1 MAKIENTTVYP
12 TVTPAADDLLIAT
25 DVSNENKTVTFLVS
39 DIIGGTGV
47 LQGLQSVLDTGNTAT
62 ENINLTGNITVIGT
76 VYPTTITASGS
87 VGAAGQILSSTGTG
101 LQWIN
106 SPSVTCCNL
115 QDVMTQGASTNITM
129 VTTAGITMQGAG
141 QTLALSNNTDMTL
154 AANCSIT
161 TEDDINLGTA
171 SILNFGTTSV
181 INDYSGNTGTAGQ
194 VLTVNALGTGVQW
207 STLPTQSIPTLQQVL
222 TAGNTATGIGI
233 SFLGTSTTTFGTNA
247 SIVSNGGNTWN
258 GTNTFTA
265 NGTTTSTAGIV
276 LSGSL
281 YDGAGTGTVGQ
292 VLTSTATGVSWQAA
306 GTGSQNLQ
314 QVLTIGNTATLD
326 IITTGTMDATTITDG
341 TSSVGTVGQV
351 LTSTGTGLQW
361 TTLATGGVTSV
372 SQAAPSVSTGS
383 PQTIAP
389 TTGAVVVTPHTYAGG
404 TNVGYVPT
412 GGTASTF
419 LRGDGTW
426 ATSGGAVS
434 SVSAGS
440 PSASTGS
447 PITISPTTGAV
458 VVTPHTYMG
467 GSNVGY
473 VPTGGTSSTVLAGN
487 GTWTSNAPMHMV
499 TKDFGS
505 PRFNCTAGN
514 YITRGNL
521 SNGNF
526 IWSVG
531 TNNDIGATSPS
542 GLGASMSEEN
552 HLVGLIYINPGVGGS
567 GVTTS
572 TQDFM
577 AVSVSFVATLNT
589 HTAGV
594 AYTFELYKTDE
605 CTKGTYSRAWAG
617 TTTVTSAGALNCV
630 DLAAV
635 SSAQAKLEPG
645 KAYFLT
651 VSIDQS
657 SNTDSYTAN
666 ISASTRYTI

>member
-76 VYPTTITASGS
+76 VYPTTITAAGS
-87 VGAAGQILSSTGTG
+87 VGTAGQILSSTGTG

-115 QDVMTQGASTNITM
+115 QDVMTVGASTNITM
-129 VTTAGITMQGAG
+129 VTTAGITMQGAA

-161 TEDDINLGTA
+161 TEDDINLGAA
-171 SILNFGTTSV
+171 SILNFGATSV
-181 INDYSGNTGTAGQ
+181 INDYSGSTGAVGQ
-194 VLTVNALGTGVQW
+194 VLTVNAAGTGVEW

-233 SFLGTSTTTFGTNA
+233 DFLGTSVTTFAANC

-265 NGTTTSTAGIV
+265 NGTTSSTAGIV

-306 GTGSQNLQ
+306 STGSQNLQ
-314 QVLTIGNTATLD
+314 QVLTVGNSATID

-341 TSSVGTVGQV
+341 ASSVGTAGQV

-372 SQAAPSVSTGS
+372 SQAAPSASTGS

-404 TNVGYVPT
+404 ANVGYVPA
-412 GGTASTF
+412 GGTAT
-419 LRGDGTW
+419 
-426 ATSGGAVS
+426 
-434 SVSAGS
+434 
-440 PSASTGS
+440 
-447 PITISPTTGAV
+447 
-458 VVTPHTYMG
+458 
-467 GSNVGY
+467 
-473 VPTGGTSSTVLAGN
+473 TVLAGD
-487 GTWTSNAPMHMV
+487 GTWTSNGPMHML
-499 TKDFGS
+499 TKELG
-505 PRFNCTAGN
+505 AGRIN
-514 YITRGNL
+514 MSANDYMTRKGIT
-521 SNGNF
+521 NGPG

-531 TNNDIGATSPS
+531 MENN
-542 GLGASMSEEN
+542 LGASSPNALATAMTEEN
-552 HLVGLIYINPGVGGS
+552 HLAGLIFINPGVGSS
-567 GVTTS
+567 GVTTED
-572 TQDFM
+572 QEFM
-577 AVSVSFVATLNT
+577 AISLSFTSTL
-589 HTAGV
+589 TAGFTSGV
-594 AYTFELYKTDE
+594 TFTFELWKTAE
-605 CTKGTYSRAWAG
+605 CVKGTYARAWYGSGVVNTAG
-617 TTTVTSAGALNCV
+617 DFTCIDLTSVGGGNE
-630 DLAAV
+630 
-635 SSAQAKLEPG
+635 KLEPAT
-645 KAYFLT
+645 AYFMT
-651 VSIDQS
+651 FSADQGS
-657 SNTDSYTAN
+657 SSDKLQCNLA
-666 ISASTRYTI
+666 ASVRYTQ

>member
-76 VYPTTITASGS
+76 VYPTTITAAGS

-106 SPSVTCCNL
+106 SPAVTCCNL
-115 QDVMTQGASTNITM
+115 QDVMTIGASTNITM

-154 AANCSIT
+154 AADCSIT
-161 TEDDINLGTA
+161 TEDDIILGNA
-171 SILNFGTTSV
+171 SILNFGATSV
-181 INDYSGNTGTAGQ
+181 INDYAGNTGTAGQ

-233 SFLGTSTTTFGTNA
+233 EFLGTSTTTFGPNA

-265 NGTTTSTAGIV
+265 NGTTASTAGIV

-281 YDGAGTGTVGQ
+281 YDGAGTGAVGQ

-326 IITTGTMDATTITDG
+326 IITTGTIDATTITDG
-341 TSSVGTVGQV
+341 ASSVGTVGQV

-372 SQAAPSVSTGS
+372 SQAAPSASTGS
-383 PQTIAP
+383 PQTITP

-404 TNVGYVPT
+404 ANVGYVPA
-412 GGTASTF
+412 GGTAT
-419 LRGDGTW
+419 
-426 ATSGGAVS
+426 
-434 SVSAGS
+434 
-440 PSASTGS
+440 
-447 PITISPTTGAV
+447 
-458 VVTPHTYMG
+458 
-467 GSNVGY
+467 
-473 VPTGGTSSTVLAGN
+473 TVLAGD
-487 GTWTSNAPMHMV
+487 GTWTSNGPMHMV
-499 TKDFGS
+499 TKEVGAIRLNGVANTYYTRQSVSQSTPTWSIGTLNNLGTSS
-505 PRFNCTAGN
+505 PNA
-514 YITRGNL
+514 
-521 SNGNF
+521 
-526 IWSVG
+526 
-531 TNNDIGATSPS
+531 
-542 GLGASMSEEN
+542 LGAGMTAEN
-552 HLVGLIYINPGVGGS
+552 HLAGLFFINPGVGGS
-567 GVTTS
+567 GVTT
-572 TQDFM
+572 DDMEFM
-577 AVSVSFVATLNT
+577 AISVSFTSTLDVF
-589 HTAGV
+589 TAGV
-594 AYTFELYKTDE
+594 TFEFELWKTAE
-605 CTKGTYSRAWAG
+605 CIKGTYARAWHGSGIVNTAG
-617 TTTVTSAGALNCV
+617 DIVCQDLTSVGGGTE
-630 DLAAV
+630 
-635 SSAQAKLEPG
+635 KLEPAT
-645 KAYFLT
+645 AYFLT
-651 VSIDQS
+651 VNVDQATT
-657 SNTDSYTAN
+657 NDDFQAN
-666 ISASTRYTI
+666 ISAAIRYTQ

>member
-39 DIIGGTGV
+39 DIIGGAGV

-62 ENINLTGNITVIGT
+62 ENINLTGNITVVGT
-76 VYPTTITASGS
+76 VYPTTITAAGS

-161 TEDDINLGTA
+161 TEDDIILGAA

-181 INDYSGNTGTAGQ
+181 INDYSGSAGTAGQ

-207 STLPTQSIPTLQQVL
+207 SALPTQSTPTLQQVL
-222 TAGNTATGIGI
+222 TAGNTATGVGI
-233 SFLGTSTTTFGTNA
+233 DFLGTSVTTFAANC

-265 NGTTTSTAGIV
+265 NGTTSSTAGIV

-281 YDGAGTGTVGQ
+281 YDGSGTGTVGQ

-306 GTGSQNLQ
+306 STGSQNLQ
-314 QVLTIGNTATLD
+314 QVLTVGNTATLD

-341 TSSVGTVGQV
+341 ASSVGTAGQI

-372 SQAAPSVSTGS
+372 SQAAPSTSTGS

-404 TNVGYVPT
+404 ANVGYVPS
-412 GGTASTF
+412 GGTAT
-419 LRGDGTW
+419 
-426 ATSGGAVS
+426 
-434 SVSAGS
+434 
-440 PSASTGS
+440 
-447 PITISPTTGAV
+447 
-458 VVTPHTYMG
+458 
-467 GSNVGY
+467 
-473 VPTGGTSSTVLAGN
+473 TVLAGN
-487 GTWTSNAPMHMV
+487 GTWTSNGPMHMV
-499 TKDFGS
+499 TKEVGGVRLNGAAND
-505 PRFNCTAGN
+505 
-514 YITRGNL
+514 YYTRQRCDLTL
-521 SNGNF
+521 STP
-526 IWSVG
+526 IWSIG
-531 TNNDIGATSPS
+531 TINSLGTSSPNA
-542 GLGASMSEEN
+542 LGAGMTQAN
-552 HLVGLIYINPGVGGS
+552 HLAGLFFINPGVGGS
-567 GVTTS
+567 GVTT
-572 TQDFM
+572 DDMEFM
-577 AVSVSFVATLNT
+577 SISVSFTSTLNVL
-589 HTAGV
+589 TAGV
-594 AYTFELYKTDE
+594 TFTFELWKTAE
-605 CTKGTYSRAWAG
+605 CTKGTYARAWFGSGVVNTEGDITCQDLTSVGGG
-617 TTTVTSAGALNCV
+617 TE
-630 DLAAV
+630 
-635 SSAQAKLEPG
+635 KLEPAT
-645 KAYFLT
+645 AYFLT
-651 VSIDQS
+651 VNVNQATTNDNFQ
-657 SNTDSYTAN
+657 AN
-666 ISASTRYTI
+666 IAAAIRYTS

>member
-76 VYPTTITASGS
+76 VYPTTITAAGS

-106 SPSVTCCNL
+106 SPAVTCCNL
-115 QDVMTQGASTNITM
+115 QDVMTVGASTNITM

-161 TEDDINLGTA
+161 TEDDINLGAA

-181 INDYSGNTGTAGQ
+181 INDYSGSTGAIGQ
-194 VLTVNALGTGVQW
+194 VLTVNAAGTGVEW
-207 STLPTQSIPTLQQVL
+207 STLPTQSTPTLQQVL

-233 SFLGTSTTTFGTNA
+233 DFLGTSVTTFAANC

-265 NGTTTSTAGIV
+265 NGTTSSTAGIV

-281 YDGAGTGTVGQ
+281 YDGAGTGTAGQ

-306 GTGSQNLQ
+306 STGSQNLQ
-314 QVLTIGNTATLD
+314 QVLTVGNSATID

-341 TSSVGTVGQV
+341 ASSVGTAGQI

-372 SQAAPSVSTGS
+372 SQAAPSASTGS

-404 TNVGYVPT
+404 ANVGYVPA
-412 GGTASTF
+412 GGTAT
-419 LRGDGTW
+419 
-426 ATSGGAVS
+426 
-434 SVSAGS
+434 
-440 PSASTGS
+440 
-447 PITISPTTGAV
+447 
-458 VVTPHTYMG
+458 
-467 GSNVGY
+467 
-473 VPTGGTSSTVLAGN
+473 TVLAGD
-487 GTWTSNAPMHMV
+487 GTLTSNGPMHML
-499 TKDFGS
+499 TKEVGAIRLNGVANTYYTRHGVSMSTPTWGIGTLNDLGTSS
-505 PRFNCTAGN
+505 PNA
-514 YITRGNL
+514 
-521 SNGNF
+521 
-526 IWSVG
+526 
-531 TNNDIGATSPS
+531 
-542 GLGASMSEEN
+542 LGAAMTQEN
-552 HLVGLIYINPGVGGS
+552 HLAGLFFINPGVGGS
-567 GVTTS
+567 GVTT
-572 TQDFM
+572 DDMEFM
-577 AVSVSFVATLNT
+577 SISVSFASTLATFT
-589 HTAGV
+589 SGV
-594 AYTFELYKTDE
+594 TYTFELWKTAE
-605 CTKGTYSRAWAG
+605 CVKGTYARAWYGSGVVNTAG
-617 TTTVTSAGALNCV
+617 DIVCQDLTSVGGGAE
-630 DLAAV
+630 
-635 SSAQAKLEPG
+635 KLEPAT
-645 KAYFLT
+645 AYFLT
-651 VSIDQS
+651 VNVDQATV
-657 SNTDSYTAN
+657 TDNFQAN
-666 ISASTRYTI
+666 ISAAIRYTQ

>member
-76 VYPTTITASGS
+76 VYPTTITAAGS

-106 SPSVTCCNL
+106 SPAVTCCNL
-115 QDVMTQGASTNITM
+115 QDVMTVGASTNITM

-161 TEDDINLGTA
+161 TEDDINLGAA

-181 INDYSGNTGTAGQ
+181 INDYSGSTGAIGQ
-194 VLTVNALGTGVQW
+194 VLTVNAAGTGVEW
-207 STLPTQSIPTLQQVL
+207 STLPTQSTPTLQQVL

-233 SFLGTSTTTFGTNA
+233 DFLGTSVTTFAANC

-265 NGTTTSTAGIV
+265 NGTTSSTAGIV

-281 YDGAGTGTVGQ
+281 YDGVGTGTVGQ

-306 GTGSQNLQ
+306 STGSQNLQ
-314 QVLTIGNTATLD
+314 QVLTVGNSATID

-341 TSSVGTVGQV
+341 TSSVGTAGQV

-372 SQAAPSVSTGS
+372 SQAAPSASTGS

-404 TNVGYVPT
+404 ANVGYVPS
-412 GGTASTF
+412 GGTAT
-419 LRGDGTW
+419 
-426 ATSGGAVS
+426 
-434 SVSAGS
+434 
-440 PSASTGS
+440 
-447 PITISPTTGAV
+447 
-458 VVTPHTYMG
+458 
-467 GSNVGY
+467 
-473 VPTGGTSSTVLAGN
+473 TVLAGD
-487 GTWTSNAPMHMV
+487 GTWTSNGPMHMV
-499 TKDFGS
+499 TKEVGAIRVTGAANDYYTREGVSGS
-505 PRFNCTAGN
+505 QPKT
-514 YITRGNL
+514 
-521 SNGNF
+521 
-526 IWSVG
+526 WSIG
-531 TNNDIGATSPS
+531 TLNSLGTSSPNA
-542 GLGASMSEEN
+542 LGASMTQED
-552 HLVGLIYINPGVGGS
+552 HLAGLFFINPGVGGS
-567 GVTTS
+567 GVTT
-572 TQDFM
+572 DDMEFM
-577 AVSVSFVATLNT
+577 AISVSFTSTLT
-589 HTAGV
+589 VFTAGV
-594 AYTFELYKTDE
+594 TFEFELWKTAE
-605 CTKGTYSRAWAG
+605 CVKGTYARAWYGSGVVNTAG
-617 TTTVTSAGALNCV
+617 DIVCQDLTSVGGGTE
-630 DLAAV
+630 
-635 SSAQAKLEPG
+635 KLEPAT
-645 KAYFLT
+645 AYFLT
-651 VSIDQS
+651 VNIDQATT
-657 SNTDSYTAN
+657 NDNFQAN
-666 ISASTRYTI
+666 ISAAIRYTQ

>member
-76 VYPTTITASGS
+76 VYPTTITAAGS

-115 QDVMTQGASTNITM
+115 QDVMTVGAYTNITM

-181 INDYSGNTGTAGQ
+181 INDYSGSTGTAGQ
-194 VLTVNALGTGVQW
+194 VLTVNAAGTGVEW

-233 SFLGTSTTTFGTNA
+233 DFLGTSVTTFAANC

-265 NGTTTSTAGIV
+265 NGTTSSTAGIV

-281 YDGAGTGTVGQ
+281 YDGSGTGTAGQ

-306 GTGSQNLQ
+306 STGSQNLQ
-314 QVLTIGNTATLD
+314 QVLTVGNSATID

-372 SQAAPSVSTGS
+372 SQAAPSASTGS

-389 TTGAVVVTPHTYAGG
+389 TIGAVVVTPHTYAGG
-404 TNVGYVPT
+404 VNVGYVPA
-412 GGTASTF
+412 GGTAT
-419 LRGDGTW
+419 
-426 ATSGGAVS
+426 
-434 SVSAGS
+434 
-440 PSASTGS
+440 
-447 PITISPTTGAV
+447 
-458 VVTPHTYMG
+458 
-467 GSNVGY
+467 
-473 VPTGGTSSTVLAGN
+473 TVLAGD
-487 GTWTSNAPMHMV
+487 GTWTSNGPMHMV
-499 TKDFGS
+499 TKEVGGS
-505 PRFNCTAGN
+505 RLAGGAN
-514 YITRGNL
+514 DYYTRHGVSMNTPL
-521 SNGNF
+521 
-526 IWSVG
+526 WSIG
-531 TNNDIGATSPS
+531 TINTLGTSSPNA
-542 GLGASMSEEN
+542 LGAAMTQEN
-552 HLVGLIYINPGVGGS
+552 HLAGLFFINPGVGGS
-567 GVTTS
+567 GVTT
-572 TQDFM
+572 DDMAFM
-577 AVSVSFVATLNT
+577 AISVSFSSTLSVL
-589 HTAGV
+589 TAGV
-594 AYTFELYKTDE
+594 TFTFELWKTAE
-605 CTKGTYSRAWAG
+605 CVKGTYARAWHGSGVVNTAG
-617 TTTVTSAGALNCV
+617 DIVCQDLTSVGGGTE
-630 DLAAV
+630 
-635 SSAQAKLEPG
+635 KLEPAT
-645 KAYFLT
+645 AYFLT
-651 VSIDQS
+651 VNIDQATT
-657 SNTDSYTAN
+657 NDNFQAN
-666 ISASTRYTI
+666 ISAAIRYTS

>member
-62 ENINLTGNITVIGT
+62 ENINLTGNITVVGT
-76 VYPTTITASGS
+76 VYPTTITAAGS

-101 LQWIN
+101 LAWIN
-106 SPSVTCCNL
+106 SPAVTCCNL
-115 QDVMTQGASTNITM
+115 QDVMTVGASTNITM

-181 INDYSGNTGTAGQ
+181 INDYSGSTGTAGQ
-194 VLTVNALGTGVQW
+194 VLTVNAAGTGVEW

-233 SFLGTSTTTFGTNA
+233 DFLGTSVTTFAANC

-265 NGTTTSTAGIV
+265 NGLTSSTAGIV

-306 GTGSQNLQ
+306 STGSQNLQ
-314 QVLTIGNTATLD
+314 QVLTVGNSATID

-341 TSSVGTVGQV
+341 TSSVGTAGQV

-361 TTLATGGVTSV
+361 TTVATGGVTSV
-372 SQAAPSVSTGS
+372 SQAAPSASTGS

-404 TNVGYVPT
+404 ANVGYVPA
-412 GGTASTF
+412 GGTAT
-419 LRGDGTW
+419 
-426 ATSGGAVS
+426 
-434 SVSAGS
+434 
-440 PSASTGS
+440 
-447 PITISPTTGAV
+447 
-458 VVTPHTYMG
+458 
-467 GSNVGY
+467 
-473 VPTGGTSSTVLAGN
+473 TVLAGD
-487 GTWTSNAPMHMV
+487 GTWTSNGPMHMV
-499 TKDFGS
+499 TKQ
-505 PRFNCTAGN
+505 
-514 YITRGNL
+514 
-521 SNGNF
+521 
-526 IWSVG
+526 
-531 TNNDIGATSPS
+531 
-542 GLGASMSEEN
+542 LGASRYIASANEYVTRRDVISTGPSVWGIGVEN
-552 HLVGLIYINPGVGGS
+552 NIGPSSPNALGSSMTESNHIAGLLFINPGVGGS
-567 GVTTS
+567 GVTTE
-572 TQDFM
+572 DMEFM
-577 AVSVSFVATLNT
+577 AISVSFTSTLLGFT
-589 HTAGV
+589 SGV
-594 AYTFELYKTDE
+594 TFTFELWKTAE
-605 CTKGTYSRAWAG
+605 CVKGTYARAWYGSGVVNTAG
-617 TTTVTSAGALNCV
+617 DIVCADLTSVGGGTE
-630 DLAAV
+630 
-635 SSAQAKLEPG
+635 KLEPAT
-645 KAYFLT
+645 AYFLT
-651 VSIDQS
+651 VSADQTTT
-657 SNTDSYTAN
+657 NDRFQAN
-666 ISASTRYTI
+666 LSAAVRYTQ